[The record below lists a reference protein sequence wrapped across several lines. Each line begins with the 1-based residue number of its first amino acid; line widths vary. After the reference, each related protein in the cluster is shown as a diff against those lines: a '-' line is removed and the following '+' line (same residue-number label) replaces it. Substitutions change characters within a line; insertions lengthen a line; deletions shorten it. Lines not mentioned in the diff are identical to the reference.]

1 MECSICC
8 TMPLILRPPRNTI
21 CAGCYE
27 AARTAIS
34 LVNKFE
40 SSCDRGSSLSSPSSS
55 DHQMQ
60 AQPLANLPKWI
71 NSLNETH
78 NELTQKIDF
87 LGNIVQLF
95 RSQLLTDIHLKP
107 GNGGAP
113 IPAHRALLAARSEI
127 FKTMLDPD
135 ACKSPANDTITLPE
149 LNHEELES
157 LLEFLYSGDLAPEKL
172 ERHVYALTLA
182 ADKYEVPY
190 LLGLCERHMVRS
202 LDASNALEVLEISDS
217 VCCRSSSG
225 DLKETA
231 VKYVVKNMEELA
243 FSGKYEAFVA
253 SNPHLAV
260 QVTRAFLVDA
270 KLAR

>member
-1 MECSICC
+1 
-8 TMPLILRPPRNTI
+8 
-21 CAGCYE
+21 
-27 AARTAIS
+27 
-34 LVNKFE
+34 
-40 SSCDRGSSLSSPSSS
+40 
-55 DHQMQ
+55 
-60 AQPLANLPKWI
+60 
-71 NSLNETH
+71 
-78 NELTQKIDF
+78 
-87 LGNIVQLF
+87 
-95 RSQLLTDIHLKP
+95 
-107 GNGGAP
+107 
-113 IPAHRALLAARSEI
+113 
-127 FKTMLDPD
+127 MLDPD

>member
-55 DHQMQ
+55 DHHSTHK

-113 IPAHRALLAARSEI
+113 IPAHRALLV
-127 FKTMLDPD
+127 
-135 ACKSPANDTITLPE
+135 N
-149 LNHEELES
+149 
-157 LLEFLYSGDLAPEKL
+157 
-172 ERHVYALTLA
+172 
-182 ADKYEVPY
+182 
-190 LLGLCERHMVRS
+190 
-202 LDASNALEVLEISDS
+202 S

>member
-1 MECSICC
+1 
-8 TMPLILRPPRNTI
+8 
-21 CAGCYE
+21 
-27 AARTAIS
+27 
-34 LVNKFE
+34 
-40 SSCDRGSSLSSPSSS
+40 
-55 DHQMQ
+55 MQ

-78 NELTQKIDF
+78 NELTHKIDF

-95 RSQLLTDIHLKP
+95 RSQLLADIHLKP

-217 VCCRSSSG
+217 VCCSSSGG